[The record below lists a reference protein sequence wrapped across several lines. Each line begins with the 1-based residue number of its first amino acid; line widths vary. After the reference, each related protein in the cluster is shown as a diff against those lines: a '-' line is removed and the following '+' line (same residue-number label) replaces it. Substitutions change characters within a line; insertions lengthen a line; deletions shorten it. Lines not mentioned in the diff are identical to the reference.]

1 MESILLIIT
10 LIIVIVAVSFR
21 KRTIMEKSIHKSP
34 KQIANI
40 ERQEEERVA
49 DEAVAVIL
57 PTINNNK

>member
-1 MESILLIIT
+1 
-10 LIIVIVAVSFR
+10 
-21 KRTIMEKSIHKSP
+21 MEKSIHKSP